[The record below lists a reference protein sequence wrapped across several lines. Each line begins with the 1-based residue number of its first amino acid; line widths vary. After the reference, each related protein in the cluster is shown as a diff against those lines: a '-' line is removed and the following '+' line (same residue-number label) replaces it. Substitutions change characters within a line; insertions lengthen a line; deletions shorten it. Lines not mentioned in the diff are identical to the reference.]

1 MTKINLKFAAVLAV
15 PAGIALAISAAVI
28 GTQAQGG
35 GAPRFKYDPDWPK
48 PLPNKWKMG
57 GVTGLAVD
65 KDDNVWV
72 LNRPNDLVSI
82 EVHAEQDPPLADCC
96 AHAPAMIHFD
106 KTGNVIG
113 SFDAPQG
120 HGMAVDKQGF
130 VYIGQNT
137 VRKYDPKTGKMLAA
151 IPHIPETANGQPF
164 DDNPRIGWVK
174 GQGAAGPVAGF
185 ITVGGG
191 DGARGGRGGR
201 GGGRGGGDGAATQ
214 AQLQQTAF
222 IAKYPPTTPMIVG
235 GIEEIRTDDAV
246 NEIYV
251 ADNAFGG
258 RVMVFSLDKFEFKR
272 GWGAYGHKLSEI
284 STKPE
289 DHAYTPNG
297 PMAKEF
303 VGHLTFNFSN
313 DGLVYAA
320 DRTGNRIHVTDKQG
334 NFKQEIKLAEYT
346 GVGGSTGGVMFSN
359 DKDQKL
365 LYISD
370 LTNNHIWFLDRKT
383 GKIVGTLGQMGES
396 GGSFFGVHMEATD
409 SKGNLYTG
417 EVFAGERV
425 QRFVPADSPRGK
437 LLEQLAR
444 TAP

>member
-1 MTKINLKFAAVLAV
+1 MIRTNPTVAAVLALM
-15 PAGIALAISAAVI
+15 AGIALISAAVVAPR
-28 GTQAQGG
+28 AQGG
-35 GAPRFKYDPDWPK
+35 GVPRFKYDPEWPK

-106 KTGNVIG
+106 KAGNVIG

-130 VYIGQNT
+130 IYIGQNT

-174 GQGAAGPVAGF
+174 GQGGAGPVAGF
-185 ITVGGG
+185 ITVA
-191 DGARGGRGGR
+191 GAGGGRGGR
-201 GGGRGGGDGAATQ
+201 GAGRGGGDGAATQ
-214 AQLQQTAF
+214 AQLQQSAF

-251 ADNAFGG
+251 ADNSFGG

-284 STKPE
+284 SVKPE

-383 GKIVGTLGQMGES
+383 GKVVGTLGQMGES

-409 SKGNLYTG
+409 SRGNLYTG

-425 QRFVPADSPRGK
+425 QRFVPSDSPRGK

-444 TAP
+444 TAN